1 MAKTWID
8 QLDDEQ
14 LDNLIKIR
22 DAATKYGVD
31 PKLAVSLAMRES
43 GLRNLKSDVDKYGRF
58 AFGPMQLRQDAA
70 TDMKVDRFNVDQNI
84 DGGVRYLKQHMD
96 TFKDRDKALHAYR
109 LGANH
114 SSIKEGVTPGEV
126 TSYISGIDKYINEA
140 KQTAAP
146 AKGGKEVPPLPVDQG
161 AGAGDVQIAD
171 ISSVDDWPN
180 TSATPQSVGTSPTD
194 AIFSGGAG
202 ALLGMAAAPSIA
214 QQEREI
220 ASAEKAAEK
229 ANKPIE
235 EYNRQQAE
243 KFAEAQELRN
253 RAMKAFEEKNNLSGV
268 PKYVE
273 SQVKGPSTNV
283 IHYDPNI
290 ITNQQVQ
297 GVIPGLAE
305 SHVKARQVEP
315 QFVIDPNRGGLSVP
329 PQLTAAPPP
338 SVEQIFPP
346 VQKPTPRPLEE
357 AKTHPVKSKA
367 QIGMAPGFFGG
378 VNAADAMTAYQ
389 NQDPLSAAIA
399 TTGTV
404 AGGVAPTIRNPR
416 ARLGLTALSAATAGA
431 QRLRNKYLESQQQEV
446 PTKADGGLVHL
457 QGGGSPKRQLAGKAL
472 DTAAGLIGR
481 QPSGLFVPRETQI
494 MRMSEALGPHEGKYF
509 NLTQSDNFGVH
520 GGRMGGNQFP
530 NFQNILPRHQ
540 QANAVWMN
548 DAEKHANALVNNRKI
563 KGKDTVYS
571 TYIGAPDQLK
581 SNKTVTNDILEQHY
595 GRELTPEQIDLI
607 NNRIATVKDS
617 KGNLIFPQ
625 AFDIRDRF
633 ATQELGTDTFA
644 RRGALASMLGA
655 GEGVGKT
662 RGGIALPQYESILR
676 SHRDPLTEG
685 VPTSSVG
692 TRLFTVDDAPA
703 IYTEDFHPDYRWLV
717 TGKDQQVQFPP
728 VPQRLAVF
736 DWYNKYKAEHP
747 TREPHGNAW
756 FSYPKDPQFIDDK
769 YLTRLQKEGYAEG
782 GLTHLQEGGSPKKKM
797 LRYFVDPATKYLSDW
812 NWKGMP
818 EVSSKLNLRE
828 VPDYIQGGYGD
839 FMKEQAKRAAAGDLT
854 ARDLIKA
861 YTITQSSIGRGGLSH
876 ATATKAGLKI
886 PNTGNE
892 VRPEGAFAEWLGS
905 PSGQKYLD
913 MAARGE
919 VDPKTLAEIQQQF
932 APFGKQ
938 NDLIQKM
945 QYAAETMPG
954 VAKDLN
960 QAIVGD
966 KDAYRK
972 WAEQMKGVAGAKSG
986 FIGSMLGRGD
996 LPTFDARQIT
1006 LHTGNQAPVGIGSI
1020 MNRGKGQGGREA
1032 VDRLAAR
1039 QEALGLDI
1047 DPSLDPFYQHLT
1059 HHAVWDKVGDNK
1071 TTHDDLVK
1079 AMRNYA
1085 EGGLAHLQAG
1095 GSPKKEI
1102 ITRLGTHA
1110 YDMLGLTPEK
1120 VAAWKSANIKP
1131 NKQQQDPVLAKAVDA
1146 YLNKQISQADYL
1158 RIMNERRPIRP
1169 LTAVPAG
1176 HTNEDIVS
1184 ALLGPQV
1191 EKGILGLN
1199 AHVPEGTRV
1208 GNRLD
1213 IPAYERY
1220 GIYVDTMHDPAGKKP
1235 IAYGHTGHLK
1245 DVQFSSSP
1253 TRSARIGLGTREQE
1267 LTPMAKTEGTG
1278 KSPFAMMV
1286 GNQVNTSDEEV
1297 RRMLKEY
1304 LRDPEW
1310 HQIGMN
1316 PYRASQFY
1324 DKSDMR
1330 PVWSAKEKLQAGP
1343 LVLARDIEKSD
1354 WTDPRLM
1361 TDFGVNYKEGGLT
1374 GLYANI
1380 HAKRERIKHGSGEK
1394 MRKPGSPG
1402 APTADAFEE
1411 SAKTAK
1417 LKDGGTPSLSVG
1429 RGEKLSTDQGAGLT
1443 AKGRAKYNRET
1454 GSNLKAPQPEGGA
1467 RKDSFCARMQG
1478 VVDHA
1483 KGDAPRAKASL
1494 KRWNC

>member
-1 MAKTWID
+1 MDWID
-8 QLDDEQ
+8 KLDDEQ
-14 LDNLIKIR
+14 LTNLEMVFAAADKYKIP
-22 DAATKYGVD
+22 ANL
-31 PKLAVSLAMRES
+31 LAGLAYRES
-43 GLRNLKSDVDKYGRF
+43 KLRSNAMSEKDEKGNY
-58 AFGPMQLRQDAA
+58 AYGPMQLRMPAA
-70 TDMKVDRFNVDQNI
+70 TDMKVDRQNVQQNI
-84 DGGVRYLKQHMD
+84 DGGARYFKQQLDKFGDPSIALLAYHAGPNHEIVM
-96 TFKDRDKALHAYR
+96 KDVPIPDNYKQYVKDIEK
-109 LGANH
+109 H
-114 SSIKEGVTPGEV
+114 SGL
-126 TSYISGIDKYINEA
+126 DFNN
-140 KQTAAP
+140 
-146 AKGGKEVPPLPVDQG
+146 PLPSPSAGAANASGTPPGDANSSG
-161 AGAGDVQIAD
+161 AGAGGSGDL
-171 ISSVDDWPN
+171 
-180 TSATPQSVGTSPTD
+180 GTEY
-194 AIFSGGAG
+194 SGASTLAGVIGAG
-202 ALLGMAAAPSIA
+202 VGATAAPVVGEA
-214 QQEREI
+214 ADWNRARQD
-220 ASAEKAAEK
+220 AAEK
-229 ANKPIE
+229 LKYETAMKLRNDALAARDALYTPVEKYSISQGHELRGAETYEDSYKQERGTRQGAKRVDPTTGRTMQPTFRFAKKPILE
-235 EYNRQQAE
+235 HPADTITVPPMPNAPTPQPNGL
-243 KFAEAQELRN
+243 FN
-253 RAMKAFEEKNNLSGV
+253 KAVRGSARVGLGGFG
-268 PKYVE
+268 
-273 SQVKGPSTNV
+273 GGMAG
-283 IHYDPNI
+283 
-290 ITNQQVQ
+290 VQ
-297 GVIPGLAE
+297 GSDALERAERGDTLGAALAAT
-305 SHVKARQVEP
+305 SSGTGALTAMPMGPKAR
-315 QFVIDPNRGGLSVP
+315 
-329 PQLTAAPPP
+329 A
-338 SVEQIFPP
+338 
-346 VQKPTPRPLEE
+346 
-357 AKTHPVKSKA
+357 
-367 QIGMAPGFFGG
+367 
-378 VNAADAMTAYQ
+378 
-389 NQDPLSAAIA
+389 
-399 TTGTV
+399 
-404 AGGVAPTIRNPR
+404 
-416 ARLGLTALSAATAGA
+416 LTALTSLGAAGA
-431 QRLRNKYLESQQQEV
+431 KHGLDYLREQQQPGV
-446 PTKADGGLVHL
+446 TNKADGGLINL
-457 QGGGSPKRQLAGKAL
+457 QGGGSPKRQLAGKAV

-494 MRMSEALGPHEGKYF
+494 MRMSEALAPHEGKYLG
-509 NLTQSDNFGVH
+509 LTQSDNYGVH

-530 NFQNILPRHQ
+530 NFQNINPLHRQ
-540 QANAVWMN
+540 ERAAWMT
-548 DAEKHANALVNNRKI
+548 DAEGAAKNLVENRKH
-563 KGKDTVYS
+563 KGKDVIFS
-571 TYIGAPDQLK
+571 TYIGAHDQLK
-581 SNKTVTNDILEQHY
+581 SNKSVTNDILNEHY
-595 GRELTPEQIDLI
+595 KRELTPEQIALI

-617 KGNLIFPQ
+617 KGKLIFPQ

-633 ATQELGTDTFA
+633 ATQELGTDTFG
-644 RRGALASMLGA
+644 RRGALADIIGA
-655 GEGVGKT
+655 GVGVNKT
-662 RGGIALPQYESILR
+662 RGGIALPHYEDLLR

-685 VPTSSVG
+685 VPTSSIG
-692 TRLFTVDDAPA
+692 TRLFSVHGDAPEFR
-703 IYTEDFHPDYRWLV
+703 EDLHPDYRWLV
-717 TGKDQQVQFPP
+717 RGEDQGVQFAP
-728 VPQRLAVF
+728 VPQRLGAY
-736 DWYNKYKAEHP
+736 DWYENINSKAP
-747 TREPHGNAW
+747 GRTHGNAW
-756 FSYPKDPQFIDDK
+756 FSYLGNPQFIDEK
-769 YLTRLQKEGYAEG
+769 HLTRLQKEGYAEG
-782 GLTHLQEGGSPKKKM
+782 GLTHLQSGGTPKKQA
-797 LRYFVDPATKYLSDW
+797 LRYFVDPVTKHLSDW

-876 ATATKAGLKI
+876 ATASKAGLKI

-1131 NKQQQDPVLAKAVDA
+1131 NKQQQDPVLAKAVEA

-1402 APTADAFEE
+1402 APTADAFDE

-1429 RGEKLSTDQGAGLT
+1429 RGEKLSVDQGAGLT

>member
-1 MAKTWID
+1 MDWID
-8 QLDDEQ
+8 KLDDEQ
-14 LDNLIKIR
+14 LTNLEMVFAAADKYKIP
-22 DAATKYGVD
+22 ANL
-31 PKLAVSLAMRES
+31 LAGLAYRES
-43 GLRNLKSDVDKYGRF
+43 KLRSNAMSEKDEKGNY
-58 AFGPMQLRQDAA
+58 AYGPMQLRMPAA
-70 TDMKVDRFNVDQNI
+70 TDMKVDRQNVQQNI
-84 DGGVRYLKQHMD
+84 DGGARYFKQQLDKFGDPSIALLAYHAGPNHEIVM
-96 TFKDRDKALHAYR
+96 KDVPIPDNYKQYVKDIEQ
-109 LGANH
+109 H
-114 SSIKEGVTPGEV
+114 SGL
-126 TSYISGIDKYINEA
+126 DFNN
-140 KQTAAP
+140 
-146 AKGGKEVPPLPVDQG
+146 PLPSPSADAANASGTPPGNANSSG
-161 AGAGDVQIAD
+161 AGAGGSGDQSNEYSGASTLAGVLGTGAGVVAGPLMGEAAD
-171 ISSVDDWPN
+171 WNRARQDAAEKLKYETAMKLRNDALAARDALYTPVEKYSVSQGHELRGAKTYEDSYKREEGTRKGAKWIDPN
-180 TSATPQSVGTSPTD
+180 TGEEIQPTFRVAKKPIIEHPANKIVIPPMPIAPTPQPGGLFNKAVRGSARAGLGGFGGGMAGLQGSDALERAERGDTLGAALAATS
-194 AIFSGGAG
+194 SGAG
-202 ALLGMAAAPSIA
+202 AITTMPLGP
-214 QQEREI
+214 
-220 ASAEKAAEK
+220 
-229 ANKPIE
+229 
-235 EYNRQQAE
+235 
-243 KFAEAQELRN
+243 
-253 RAMKAFEEKNNLSGV
+253 
-268 PKYVE
+268 
-273 SQVKGPSTNV
+273 
-283 IHYDPNI
+283 
-290 ITNQQVQ
+290 
-297 GVIPGLAE
+297 
-305 SHVKARQVEP
+305 KAR
-315 QFVIDPNRGGLSVP
+315 I
-329 PQLTAAPPP
+329 LT
-338 SVEQIFPP
+338 
-346 VQKPTPRPLEE
+346 
-357 AKTHPVKSKA
+357 
-367 QIGMAPGFFGG
+367 
-378 VNAADAMTAYQ
+378 
-389 NQDPLSAAIA
+389 
-399 TTGTV
+399 
-404 AGGVAPTIRNPR
+404 
-416 ARLGLTALSAATAGA
+416 GLTSLGAAGA
-431 QRLRNKYLESQQQEV
+431 KHGLDYLREQQQPAV
-446 PTKADGGLVHL
+446 TNKADGGLINL
-457 QGGGSPKRQLAGKAL
+457 QGGGSPKRQLAGKAVKG
-472 DTAAGLIGR
+472 AGNVIGYSPAGKMQDAWR
-481 QPSGLFVPRETQI
+481 FGDQNPGK
-494 MRMSEALGPHEGKYF
+494 MSEWAQNYIGQHLVP
-509 NLTQSDNFGVH
+509 TQAD
-520 GGRMGGNQFP
+520 RMGKVGGPSYSANQLV
-530 NFQNILPRHQ
+530 LPEYRNRAWGSGQ
-540 QANAVWMN
+540 QATASGIANLARDPAFGGTQGQVFAPLLGSQNMHQSNQLVFDKLLNRFYRNKGDLTPEKQAMINEFMRTGGGKGRKEVLFDPIPDFDIADKRAVQEMGQTF
-548 DAEKHANALVNNRKI
+548 DARKAIANHAFGGEGM
-563 KGKDTVYS
+563 GKTKAQIFDYQGTLDEMRDPF
-571 TYIGAPDQLK
+571 TIGAP
-581 SNKTVTNDILEQHY
+581 
-595 GRELTPEQIDLI
+595 
-607 NNRIATVKDS
+607 
-617 KGNLIFPQ
+617 
-625 AFDIRDRF
+625 
-633 ATQELGTDTFA
+633 TFA
-644 RRGALASMLGA
+644 VGPRAFRLTGDVEDIPRPDLNKAYPYQLHGEDLGVTYVPVPA
-655 GEGVGKT
+655 ELSLMDFQREWRKNKGKT
-662 RGGIALPQYESILR
+662 EPLRSGALPQPGYYEHTLGYKPDEFSERIYPRQQITEEWIKELQR
-676 SHRDPLTEG
+676 SG
-685 VPTSSVG
+685 
-692 TRLFTVDDAPA
+692 F
-703 IYTEDFHPDYRWLV
+703 
-717 TGKDQQVQFPP
+717 
-728 VPQRLAVF
+728 
-736 DWYNKYKAEHP
+736 
-747 TREPHGNAW
+747 
-756 FSYPKDPQFIDDK
+756 
-769 YLTRLQKEGYAEG
+769 AEG
-782 GLTHLQEGGSPKKKM
+782 GLIHLQSGGNPKKQA
-797 LRYFVDPATKYLSDW
+797 LRYFVDPVTKHLSDW

-1253 TRSARIGLGTREQE
+1253 TRSARIGLGTREQA
-1267 LTPMAKTEGTG
+1267 LTPMAEAEGMG

-1304 LRDPEW
+1304 LKDPEW

-1324 DKSDMR
+1324 DKADMR

-1417 LKDGGTPSLSVG
+1417 LKEGGTPSLSVG